1 MNWTGQ
7 LNVVVP
13 VPAFS
18 MLATV
23 SVAFSDATN
32 CVPPAAFKVILPTVA
47 EASSVISAG
56 VVMTSSSVA
65 GPAGAGVQLEAVAR
79 LPLAPP
85 IQV

>member
-1 MNWTGQ
+1 M
-7 LNVVVP
+7 P

-23 SVAFSDATN
+23 RVAFSDAVN

-56 VVMTSSSVA
+56 VVMTSSSEAVN
-65 GPAGAGVQLEAVAR
+65 GPAGAGDQLEAVAR